1 MPLESSP
8 RSARE
13 RLYLFDTTLRDG
25 AQTNGVDFTLA
36 DKLAIARLL
45 DDLGID
51 YVEGGYPGA
60 NLTDSEFFAEDR
72 ALKTATF
79 TAFGMTRRP
88 GRSASNDP
96 GLVALL
102 DAKADAICF
111 VAKSWDYHVRVALET
126 TLEENLASIRDS
138 VAAAKQKGRE
148 VLIDCEHFFDGYKAN
163 PDYAL
168 ACARTAYEAGARWV
182 VLCDTNGGALPHEVA
197 TIVGEVI
204 KQVPGSHVGIHAHND
219 TEQAVANSLAAVRA
233 GARQIQ
239 GTLNGLGERCGN
251 ANLVSII
258 PTLKLKADFAD
269 RFEIGVPD
277 ERLKSLLHA
286 SRTLDE
292 MLNRAPNRH
301 APYVGESAFAT
312 KAGIHASAILK
323 DPATYEHVRPE
334 AVGNRRRVLV
344 SDQAGKSNVLA
355 ELDRS
360 GLIGELEE
368 LGITIAKDDPR
379 VARLLDEV
387 KAREAKG
394 YAFENAQAS
403 FELLARRILGSVP
416 DYFDVTK
423 FDVNV
428 EQRINAK
435 DERVTVTVAVVKVAV
450 DGTDLISAAEGN
462 GPVNALD
469 LALRKDL
476 GKYQKYIEGLDLTDY
491 RVRILDGGTEAVTRV
506 LIESQDETGERWTT
520 VGVSPNII
528 DASFQALMDSIVY
541 KLVKSGAPG

>member
-1 MPLESSP
+1 VI
-8 RSARE
+8 RE

-25 AQTNGVDFTLA
+25 AQTNGVDFTLH
-36 DKLAIARLL
+36 DKLVIAAML
-45 DDLGID
+45 DELGID

-60 NLTDSEFFAEDR
+60 NPIDSELFAADR
-72 ALKTATF
+72 KLDTTF

-96 GLVALL
+96 GLAALL
-102 DAKADAICF
+102 EARADAICF

-138 VAAAKQKGRE
+138 VRAAKAKGRE
-148 VLIDCEHFFDGYKAN
+148 VLLDCEHFFDGYKAN
-163 PDYAL
+163 PSYAL
-168 ACARTAYEAGARWV
+168 ACAQAAYEEGARWV
-182 VLCDTNGGALPHEVA
+182 VLCDTNGGALPHEVEA
-197 TIVGEVI
+197 IVGEVVKHI
-204 KQVPGSHVGIHAHND
+204 PGGHLAIHAHND

-251 ANLVSII
+251 ANLISII
-258 PTLKLKADFAD
+258 PTLKLKPEFAET
-269 RFEIGVPD
+269 FEIGVSD
-277 ERLKSLLHA
+277 EKLKSLA
-286 SRTLDE
+286 QVSRMLDE

-301 APYVGESAFAT
+301 APYVGESAFVT

-323 DPATYEHVRPE
+323 EPATYEHVPPE
-334 AVGNRRRVLV
+334 AIGNRRQVLV
-344 SDQAGKSNVLA
+344 SEQGGRANILA
-355 ELDRS
+355 ELDR
-360 GLIGELEE
+360 IG
-368 LGITIAKDDPR
+368 IAVDKDDPR
-379 VARLLDEV
+379 VPRLLDVIKERQT
-387 KAREAKG
+387 AG
-394 YAFENAQAS
+394 YAYEAADAS
-403 FELLARRILGSVP
+403 FELLARRALGKVP
-416 DYFDVTK
+416 NFFDVTQ

-435 DERVTVTVAVVKVAV
+435 GERITVSLAVVKVKV
-450 DGTDLISAAEGN
+450 GNESLISAAEGN

-476 GKYQKYIEGLDLTDY
+476 GKYQKYIDRLKLTDY
-491 RVRILDGGTEAVTRV
+491 RVRILNTGTEAVTRV
-506 LIESQDETGERWTT
+506 LIESEDENGERWTT

-541 KLVKSGAPG
+541 KLVRAGAPA